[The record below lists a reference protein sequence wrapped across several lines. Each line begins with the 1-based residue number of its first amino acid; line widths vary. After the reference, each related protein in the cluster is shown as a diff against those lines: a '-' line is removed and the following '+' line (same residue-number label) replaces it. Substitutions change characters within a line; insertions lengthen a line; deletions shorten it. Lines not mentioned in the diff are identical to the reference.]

1 MGSIGLRLLKT
12 HTNNLMRYDFFVY
25 LYPYIA
31 LYYIMFNEDLIGD
44 TNASPL
50 RPLILIMPGAGLDTG
65 HGPRS
70 HGAGDSLQMSRA
82 REVPHHVGRMNRG

>member
-1 MGSIGLRLLKT
+1 MPL
-12 HTNNLMRYDFFVY
+12 
-25 LYPYIA
+25 
-31 LYYIMFNEDLIGD
+31 
-44 TNASPL
+44 SPL

-82 REVPHHVGRMNRG
+82 REVPDHVGRMNQG

>member
-1 MGSIGLRLLKT
+1 
-12 HTNNLMRYDFFVY
+12 MRYDFFVSIHCIIY
-25 LYPYIA
+25 L
-31 LYYIMFNEDLIGD
+31 MSNEDLIGD

-82 REVPHHVGRMNRG
+82 REVPHHVGGMNQG

>member
-1 MGSIGLRLLKT
+1 MIS
-12 HTNNLMRYDFFVY
+12 

-31 LYYIMFNEDLIGD
+31 LYHIMFNEDLIGD
-44 TNASPL
+44 TNASLSIAATDPDY
-50 RPLILIMPGAGLDTG
+50 AGCWPG

-82 REVPHHVGRMNRG
+82 REVPDHVGGMNRG